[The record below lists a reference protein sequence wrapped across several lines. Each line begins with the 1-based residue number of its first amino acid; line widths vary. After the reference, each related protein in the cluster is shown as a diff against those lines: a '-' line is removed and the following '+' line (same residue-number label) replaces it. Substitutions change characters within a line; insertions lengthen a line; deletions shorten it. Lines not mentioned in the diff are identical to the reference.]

1 MSYELMKRETASE
14 ISGSEQ
20 FMDVVV
26 AVAGLKQLVPTIRVK
41 DDAQK
46 AVAAETRAQVH
57 TLKKDLEAMRKSAKG
72 PYLEMGK
79 VVDNIFKPF
88 LVDCDTMLKH
98 IDGEYLPYVKD
109 QEFIIAEEQKR
120 AMAAQIEASN
130 VSETEAKAKMMTPSN
145 VTDTDSGKTIV
156 QDDLT
161 VEIVNDVKFFRAVMD
176 GRNTIPMKEM
186 FEKMTPAVMPLLKQL
201 CRGEMYSAKKWAKYG
216 VRVVRTRKVQSRT

>member
-1 MSYELMKRETASE
+1 MSYELMKKETASE

-20 FMDVVV
+20 FMDVVI
-26 AVAGLKQLVPTIRVK
+26 AVAGLKQFVPTIRVK

-88 LVDCDTMLKH
+88 MADCEGMLKH
-98 IDGEYLPYVKD
+98 IDGEYLPYVKE

-130 VSETEAKAKMMTPSN
+130 VTETEAKAKMMTPSN

-156 QDDLT
+156 QDDIT
-161 VEIVNDVKFFRAVMD
+161 VEIVNDIKLIKAVLD
-176 GRNTIPMKEM
+176 GRNTL
-186 FEKMTPAVMPLLKQL
+186 PLDLISINEVKLKQL
-201 CRGEMYSAKKWAKYG
+201 CRGSMYSAKKWAKYG
-216 VRVVRTRKVQSRT
+216 VKVVRTRKVQSRT